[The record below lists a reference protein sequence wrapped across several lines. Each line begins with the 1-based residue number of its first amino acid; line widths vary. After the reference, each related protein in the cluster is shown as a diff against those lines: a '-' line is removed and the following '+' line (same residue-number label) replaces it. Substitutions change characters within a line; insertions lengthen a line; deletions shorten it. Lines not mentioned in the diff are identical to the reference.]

1 MGESKRR
8 KLVDLNYGRVKH
20 ISTVAVFLLF
30 FSYLDLCLA
39 KEIQEKV
46 SFCKF
51 KSYKP
56 LFIVRRINAKFYTDE
71 TANLVRDWLSINGI
85 SEEVLKDFFFPL
97 DGESEDTIL
106 INFLEPITHKQHK
119 RPSVLI
125 IVNKD
130 ITDQEFITESN
141 RTVDQE

>member
-8 KLVDLNYGRVKH
+8 KLVDLNYGKVKH
-20 ISTVAVFLLF
+20 ISTVAFFPLF
-30 FSYLDLCLA
+30 FSYLDLCLV

-97 DGESEDTIL
+97 DDESEDIIL
-106 INFLEPITHKQHK
+106 INFLESITCKQRK
-119 RPSVLI
+119 TPSVLI
-125 IVNKD
+125 LPNKD
-130 ITDQEFITESN
+130 M
-141 RTVDQE
+141 VDQELITELNRALSY